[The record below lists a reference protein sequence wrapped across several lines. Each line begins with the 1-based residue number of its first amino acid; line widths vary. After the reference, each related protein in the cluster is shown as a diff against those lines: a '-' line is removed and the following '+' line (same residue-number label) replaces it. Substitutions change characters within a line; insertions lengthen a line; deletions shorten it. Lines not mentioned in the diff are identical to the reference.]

1 MTSTETE
8 TVLPHLTEAAGGALR
23 EGGPEDHVDGMP
35 CRWVVSP
42 RDTAQVAAV
51 MRVADAAG
59 LAVVPRGSASKLGWG
74 APPERLDVLL
84 DLRALDTLVEH
95 AAGDLITVVGAGR
108 RLDDLQGDL
117 AGSGQWLAVEPSR
130 SGTVGGLVA
139 TACTGPTRLLHG
151 PVRDLVIGT
160 TMVRADG
167 VVARSGGKVVK
178 NVAGYDLGKLLT
190 GSFGTLG
197 VVTEVAFR
205 LHPVADAHGWVSVPT
220 ASAQHAHA
228 LVQGVIHSHLVATAC
243 ELDRPADGPAAL
255 AVRLD
260 GIAPGVAARTA
271 AALTLLGEGATAL
284 EVAPPWWG
292 SEPGE
297 PDEVLLKVTHEISG
311 LPALL
316 DVVDAAADRSSVPI
330 DLRGSVAVGTVLARL
345 RGTPDRSAVATVVED
360 LRAGAPRFGGTVV
373 VLEADPDTKRTLDVW
388 GPVKGLD
395 LMHSVKRRLDP
406 GRTLSPGRFV
416 GGI

>member
-1 MTSTETE
+1 MTTTG
-8 TVLPHLTEAAGGALR
+8 TDLLPRLAEAAAGAVR
-23 EGGPEDHVDGMP
+23 EGGTDDHVDGMP
-35 CRWVVSP
+35 CRWVASP
-42 RDTAQVAAV
+42 ADTAQVAAV
-51 MRVADAAG
+51 LRTAHAAG
-59 LAVVPRGSASKLGWG
+59 LAVVPRGSGSKLTWG
-74 APPERLDVLL
+74 AVPERLDVIL
-84 DLRALDTLVEH
+84 DLSALDRLVEH

-108 RLDDLQGDL
+108 LVDDLQRDL

-130 SGTVGGLVA
+130 PGTVGGLVA
-139 TACTGPTRLLHG
+139 TASTGPTRLLHG

-197 VVTEVAFR
+197 VLTEVAFR
-205 LHPVADAHGWVSVPT
+205 LHPLAEAHGWVTVPV
-220 ASAQHAHA
+220 ASARHAQA

-243 ELDRPADGPAAL
+243 ELDRPAGGGATL

-271 AALTLLGEGATAL
+271 AALSLLGDGARSSDA
-284 EVAPPWWG
+284 APPWWG
-292 SEPGE
+292 AEPGQ
-297 PDEVLLKVTHEISG
+297 PGGALLKLTHEIAP
-311 LPALL
+311 LTALL
-316 DVVDAAADRSSVPI
+316 DSVDAAAERSSVSI
-330 DLRGSVAVGTVLARL
+330 DVRGSVAVGTVLARL
-345 RGTPDRSAVATVVED
+345 RGIPDPAAIATVVDE
-360 LRAGAPRFGGTVV
+360 LRAAAPRFGGTVV
-373 VLEADPDTKRTLDVW
+373 LLEADPDTKRMLDVW

-395 LMHSVKRRLDP
+395 LMRSVKQQLDP